1 MDYIESARNVFNTEI
16 SALKAM
22 RDALDSTF
30 SDILKELTV
39 CKGKVVITAI
49 GKPGHIAKK
58 VSATL
63 SSLGTP
69 SIYLHPAE
77 AMHGDLGILTS
88 DDVVI
93 AMSYSGESDEIIAI
107 LPVIKM
113 IGCKLIALTGN
124 RNSTL
129 ASAADI
135 VQVFPKFEEAC
146 HMNLAP
152 TSSTTVELCY
162 CDALAIVASEVYGYT
177 KEDFGR
183 IHPAGSLGKKLIL
196 KVDDLMA
203 KKGEIAKI
211 KTKSLLMAAI
221 TEMTKKKLGIVSV
234 VDPNDY
240 VLGVLTD
247 GDLRRA
253 IEKKMDIYNVI
264 VDDMMTKN
272 PYTITKGKLAIE
284 ALNFLKDKS
293 INSLPVVDNNKL
305 IGTITW
311 QMIVKAGIVL

>member
-1 MDYIESARNVFNTEI
+1 M
-16 SALKAM
+16 
-22 RDALDSTF
+22 
-30 SDILKELTV
+30 IL
-39 CKGKVVITAI
+39 
-49 GKPGHIAKK
+49 
-58 VSATL
+58 
-63 SSLGTP
+63 
-69 SIYLHPAE
+69 
-77 AMHGDLGILTS
+77 M
-88 DDVVI
+88 
-93 AMSYSGESDEIIAI
+93 M
-107 LPVIKM
+107 
-113 IGCKLIALTGN
+113 
-124 RNSTL
+124 
-129 ASAADI
+129 
-135 VQVFPKFEEAC
+135 
-146 HMNLAP
+146 
-152 TSSTTVELCY
+152 
-162 CDALAIVASEVYGYT
+162 
-177 KEDFGR
+177 
-183 IHPAGSLGKKLIL
+183 
-196 KVDDLMA
+196 
-203 KKGEIAKI
+203 IAKI